1 MKRIDLTSQA
11 AVCGD
16 MISNIA
22 MAVQQLQSGEEAEL
36 VLPIEYKES
45 IDVYKEALSMLN
57 TKVIE
62 VKEEDNKLVIKVRKE

>member
-1 MKRIDLTSQA
+1 LKRIDLTTQA

-45 IDVYKEALSMLN
+45 VDVYKEALSVLN
-57 TKVIE
+57 VE
-62 VKEEDNKLVIKVRKE
+62 VLGVEETDNKLVIKVKRK

>member
-1 MKRIDLTSQA
+1 MKRIDLTTQA

-45 IDVYKEALSMLN
+45 VDVYKEALSVLN
-57 TKVIE
+57 VE
-62 VKEEDNKLVIKVRKE
+62 VLGVEETDNKLVIKVKRK